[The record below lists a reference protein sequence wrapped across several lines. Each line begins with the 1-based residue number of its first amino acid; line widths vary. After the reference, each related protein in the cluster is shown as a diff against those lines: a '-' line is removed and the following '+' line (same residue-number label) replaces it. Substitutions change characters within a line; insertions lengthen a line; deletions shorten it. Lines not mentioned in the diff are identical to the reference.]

1 MKYRKMGRTGLKVSA
16 VSLGGWLTF
25 GGSVEDD
32 TAHQIM
38 REAIEHGINFLD
50 VADIY
55 AKGGAETVLGEV
67 IKDYK
72 RSDLVISSKVYW
84 PMSDNV
90 NDRGLSRKHIFES
103 VHKSLKRLGTDYL
116 DIYFCHRYD
125 AETPME
131 ETVRAMDDLVSQGKV
146 LYWGTS
152 VWSGDQMRAACEL
165 ADRRGFYQPFVEQP
179 MYHLLD
185 RSIEQDVMPAA
196 EELGMGLVVW
206 SPLAGGLLT
215 GKYNDGVPQG
225 SRAANTRWLQGALTP
240 QNIEKVRQLTAI
252 AQGIGCTTAQLAL
265 AWLLTRPQITSV
277 ITGATTLDHIRSNL
291 KAAQLELDQDVV
303 DKVDALFTTS

>member
-1 MKYRKMGRTGLKVSA
+1 
-16 VSLGGWLTF
+16 
-25 GGSVEDD
+25 
-32 TAHQIM
+32 
-38 REAIEHGINFLD
+38 
-50 VADIY
+50 
-55 AKGGAETVLGEV
+55 
-67 IKDYK
+67 
-72 RSDLVISSKVYW
+72 
-84 PMSDNV
+84 
-90 NDRGLSRKHIFES
+90 
-103 VHKSLKRLGTDYL
+103 
-116 DIYFCHRYD
+116 
-125 AETPME
+125 
-131 ETVRAMDDLVSQGKV
+131 
-146 LYWGTS
+146 
-152 VWSGDQMRAACEL
+152 MRAACEL

-185 RSIEQDVMPAA
+185 RSIEQEVMPAA

-252 AQGIGCTTAQLAL
+252 AQEIGCTTAQLAL

-277 ITGATTLDHIRSNL
+277 ITGATTLDHVRSNL

-303 DKVDALFTTS
+303 DKVDALFTPS